1 MSHSIRLTFSSY
13 SEFNVHD
20 TVKEIYW
27 LMWTPNMNFSWKVS
41 QTCSG
46 KKNCR
51 NSHILCCMLIEKMAD
66 IIWNISK
73 KKLKCLHVN
82 LKKTVYNSSL
92 FYGACDKWH
101 NCINL
106 RALNL
111 YIMQSS
117 LNTTDLAEH
126 VWAKWSDNFDT
137 ISAMS
142 LY

>member
-1 MSHSIRLTFSSY
+1 M
-13 SEFNVHD
+13 
-20 TVKEIYW
+20 
-27 LMWTPNMNFSWKVS
+27 
-41 QTCSG
+41 
-46 KKNCR
+46 
-51 NSHILCCMLIEKMAD
+51 
-66 IIWNISK
+66 
-73 KKLKCLHVN
+73 
-82 LKKTVYNSSL
+82 YNSSL

-126 VWAKWSDNFDT
+126 VCAKWSDNFDT

-142 LY
+142 LLITCLNACSSLLSDTKFVLTCVKRGSLSFVDSKFIIYVLLEVALYKIGFWGQLLWVDLKSLNIVWFYFFLSRRGYRIGH